1 MERKNQYNYIQ
12 EGDVKLAVP
21 ENYYVKG
28 PGKIGTGFYNM
39 DQKLNRDFAVSFI
52 KTYKPK
58 LALDAFGGTGIRGIR
73 FKKEANV
80 NTIISETNRESYNL
94 IKKNVRMNGENIEV
108 YNQNFNSVMN
118 SYLFD
123 YVDLDP
129 YGSVLPYVDST
140 LMRIKNG
147 GFIGITA
154 TDLTALTGSSQKKA
168 FRRYRANIINDK
180 FRHESGIRL
189 LIAEFVKRAAAMDK
203 GAFPYLSLW
212 HSHYYRVIFK
222 IFSSANMADEA
233 LEHIHTINKNHDV
246 NSMYTDI
253 TEGPIWTGDINK
265 INFDTLNIIE
275 NPDKMFLKYL
285 HRIKNEDYNLYFIEL
300 SDIAEKNKSNSIPV
314 EYAIEKLRENGM
326 VAGRTEFS
334 ETGIKVS
341 SKFDEAI
348 KILF

>member
-1 MERKNQYNYIQ
+1 MERKNLYNYIQ

-39 DQKLNRDFAVSFI
+39 DQKLNRDFTVSFV
-52 KTYKPK
+52 KTFKPK

-73 FKKEANV
+73 FKKEAGV
-80 NTIISETNRESYNL
+80 NTVISETNKESYNL
-94 IKKNVRMNGENIEV
+94 IKRNVKMNEGNIEV
-108 YNQNFNSVMN
+108 YNQSFNSVLN

-129 YGSVLPYVDST
+129 YGSVLPYIDST

-154 TDLTALTGSSQKKA
+154 TDLTALTGSSRKKV
-168 FRRYRANIINDK
+168 FRRYHANIINDK

-189 LIAEFVKRAAAMDK
+189 LIAEFVKRAAALDK

-233 LEHIHTINKNHDV
+233 LEHIHTVNKNHDV
-246 NSMYTDI
+246 NSMYRDI
-253 TEGPIWTGDINK
+253 TEGPIWTGDINH
-265 INFDTLNIIE
+265 INFDSMNIII
-275 NPDKMFLKYL
+275 NPDKLFLKYL
-285 HRIKNEDYNLYFIEL
+285 SRIKNEDYHIYFIEL
-300 SDIAEKNKSNSIPV
+300 SDIARKNKFDSIPV
-314 EYAIEKLRENGM
+314 EYAVEKLKEIGM
-326 VAGRTEFS
+326 RAGRTEFS
-334 ETGIKVS
+334 ETGVKVNS
-341 SKFDEAI
+341 EFDEAI
-348 KILF
+348 KALF